1 MTRKDFRIFMMAHP
15 RKIEDIFED
24 ADLARLHALGEVTIN
39 RGSSISDEEFNAQAR
54 DCHVIMGQFD
64 MPAERLD
71 QCPNL
76 RTIINL
82 EGNFLP
88 NIDYK
93 HCFRKGV
100 RVLSVSHVFAE
111 PVAEIAVGI
120 AIDLGRGISRSDRLM
135 RRREERWGLE
145 ANQNALSLY
154 DAKVGFLGFGDL
166 GRALLPLLKPFRTSF
181 KIYDPWIPEMVIEQ
195 AGGAAA
201 GMDEVLAT
209 SDFVFVL
216 AGATQDNQGFL
227 GAREFGLMR
236 DGAAILLLSRAS
248 VVNFPEMLEVA
259 RSGRIKIATDVY
271 PDEPLPKDDPTR
283 DVENLLHSPHQAGAL
298 TSVLKHIGRG
308 VASDV
313 ELVARG
319 LPPMVCKQA
328 QPETAARFRSKPVE
342 QS

>member
-1 MTRKDFRIFMMAHP
+1 MVSKDFCIFIMAHP
-15 RKIEDIFED
+15 RKVEDIFDE
-24 ADLARLHALGEVTIN
+24 ADLARLHALGDVVIN
-39 RGSSISDEEFNAQAR
+39 RGTSISDEEFNVSAR
-54 DCHVIMGQFD
+54 DCDVIMGQFH

-71 QCPNL
+71 QCRNL
-76 RTIINL
+76 RALINL

-88 NIDYK
+88 NVDYNR
-93 HCFRKGV
+93 CFRNGV

-145 ANQNALSLY
+145 ANESALSLY
-154 DAKVGFLGFGDL
+154 DAKIGFLGFGDL
-166 GRALLPLLKPFRTSF
+166 GRALLPLLKPFRVSIKVF
-181 KIYDPWIPEMVIEQ
+181 DPWIPGMVIAQ
-195 AGGAAA
+195 AGCVAA

-209 SDFVFVL
+209 SDYVFVL
-216 AGATQDNQGFL
+216 AGATQENQGFL

-236 DGAAILLLSRAS
+236 DGSALLLLSRAS

-271 PDEPLPKDDPTR
+271 PDEPLPKDHPAR
-283 DVENLLHSPHQAGAL
+283 DIENLLHSPHQAGAL
-298 TSVLKHIGRG
+298 SSVLKQIGRG

-313 ELVARG
+313 ELIARG

-328 QPETAARFRSKPVE
+328 QPETASRFRSKPVE